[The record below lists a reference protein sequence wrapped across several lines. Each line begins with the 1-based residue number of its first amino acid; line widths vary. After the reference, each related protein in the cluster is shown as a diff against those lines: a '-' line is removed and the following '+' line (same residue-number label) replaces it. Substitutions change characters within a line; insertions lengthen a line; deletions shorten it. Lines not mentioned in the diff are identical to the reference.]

1 MQTFYNFISW
11 QVSGRE
17 TNPKC
22 VCDAKYQQQRSPCV
36 DHLWSSRQRMGV
48 ALILC
53 SHPAFLD
60 SGQMILVF
68 NRGVHSNDR
77 IYEDMILKYF

>member
-1 MQTFYNFISW
+1 MCKMQTFYNFISW

-17 TNPKC
+17 TNPEC

-36 DHLWSSRQRMGV
+36 DHLWSSRQRMGG
-48 ALILC
+48 AFILS

-60 SGQMILVF
+60 SGQMVLVF
-68 NRGVHSNDR
+68 NGGVLSHDR
-77 IYEDMILKYF
+77 V